1 MDFAAKRLGPKVR
14 SYLPDRSRLSLAMV
28 TLAAVFLVLLVAQVV
43 FDVPKELVLLLGG
56 TFLAWTAVYWLLSR
70 RTHTTPLKHLARWLL
85 PWGVAIALFL
95 GTVYVVDRAG
105 WLWFRFTGYDVT
117 LAESFPDQIDVA
129 PEAFVAANPQFEL
142 DADGGGLLLPAGEHV
157 FTTTTIVPQGTTL
170 TIAPGAVLR
179 FGAGRSLISYSP
191 VVAQGTEDAPIRFVA
206 RHPLLK
212 WGVVGVVQGGRS
224 VFEYVHFE
232 NSRQALVNDVDFFA
246 GLSLIETDSVVR
258 NSTFQDAFG
267 KDAMNARESVVQV
280 QNNTF
285 RNAYKDCLD
294 LDGGAGEISANLFV
308 NCEDEG
314 IDLSL
319 NDAVM
324 VFGNTILDSRGGRL
338 AADQNQADI
347 EAQNTFGYS
356 DTEE

>member
-1 MDFAAKRLGPKVR
+1 MDFAAKHLGPKVR
-14 SYLPDRSRLSLAMV
+14 RYLPDRSRLSLAAV

-70 RTHTTPLKHLARWLL
+70 RTRTTPLRHLARWLL
-85 PWGVAIALFL
+85 PWGAAIVLLL

-105 WLWFRFTGYDVT
+105 WLWFRLTGYDVT
-117 LAESFPDQIDVA
+117 LAENAQDQIAVA

-142 DADGGGLLLPAGEHV
+142 DADGGLRLPAGEHL
-157 FTTTTIVPQGTTL
+157 FTTTTIVPQGTLL

-191 VVAQGTEDAPIRFVA
+191 VVAQGTEEAPIRFVA

-212 WGVVGVVQGGRS
+212 WGVVGVVQSESALFDHVR
-224 VFEYVHFE
+224 FE

-246 GLSLIETDSVVR
+246 GLSLIETAGVVR
-258 NSTFQDAFG
+258 NSTFENAFG
-267 KDAMNARESVVQV
+267 KDAMNARESEVQI
-280 QNNTF
+280 QNNVF

-294 LDGGAGEISANLFV
+294 LDGGSGVVNDNLFV
-308 NCEDEG
+308 DCEDEG
-314 IDLSL
+314 IDLSV
-319 NDAVM
+319 NEAVS

-338 AADQNQADI
+338 AAEQNQADI
-347 EAQNTFGYS
+347 EAQNAFGYS